1 MSKQVF
7 VFGSNEAGVH
17 GAGAAR
23 AAYEKHGARW
33 GKGFGHYGN
42 SFAIP
47 TKDMNIMTLDLMVIR
62 KYVEAFL
69 QYAAAHKDLT
79 FKVTRIGCGLAGY
92 TDQEIAPMFWEA
104 PSNCTF
110 DGAWLPVFLAMAE
123 TRQTKWTP
131 EFWGSV

>member
-1 MSKQVF
+1 MKQVF
-7 VFGSNEAGVH
+7 VFGSNEAGFH

-23 AAYEKHGARW
+23 VAYEKHGARW
-33 GKGFGHYGN
+33 GKGFGHYGD

-47 TKDMNIMTLDLMVIR
+47 TKSPSIETLELNTIR

-92 TDQEIAPMFWEA
+92 QDALCRRRSEA
-104 PSNCTF
+104 QR
-110 DGAWLPVFLAMAE
+110 WL
-123 TRQTKWTP
+123 
-131 EFWGSV
+131 

>member
-1 MSKQVF
+1 MSKMCF
-7 VFGSNEAGVH
+7 VFGSNEAGRH

-23 AAYEKHGARW
+23 VAYEKHGARW
-33 GKGFGHYGN
+33 GKGFGHYGD

-47 TKDMNIMTLDLMVIR
+47 TKSPSIETLELNTIR

-104 PSNCTF
+104 PSNCLF
-110 DGAWLPVFLAMAE
+110 DDLWFPVFCSMADSRD
-123 TRQTKWTP
+123 TTWTP

>member
-1 MSKQVF
+1 MSKQVL
-7 VFGSNEAGVH
+7 VFGSNEAGIH
-17 GAGAAR
+17 GAGAAKV
-23 AAYEKHGARW
+23 AYERHGARW
-33 GKGFGHYGN
+33 GKGFGHYGD

-47 TKDMNIMTLDLMVIR
+47 TKNPGIETLKLEVIR

-69 QYAAAHKDLT
+69 QYASAHKDLT

-104 PSNCTF
+104 PSNCLF
-110 DGAWLPVFLAMAE
+110 DDMWLPVFSNMANDRD
-123 TRQTKWTP
+123 TTWTP

>member
-1 MSKQVF
+1 MKQVF

-23 AAYEKHGARW
+23 VAYEKHGARW
-33 GKGFGHYGN
+33 GKGFGHYGD

-47 TKDMNIMTLDLMVIR
+47 TKSPSIKTLELNTIR

-92 TDQEIAPMFWEA
+92 TDQEIAPMFWGA
-104 PSNCTF
+104 PSNCLF
-110 DGAWLPVFLAMAE
+110 DDKWFLIFCVMADSLD
-123 TRQTKWTP
+123 TTWTP

>member
-7 VFGSNEAGVH
+7 VFGSNEAGRH

-23 AAYEKHGARW
+23 VAYEKHGARW

-47 TKDMNIMTLDLMVIR
+47 TKDMSIMTLDLTVIR

-104 PSNCTF
+104 PSNCLF
-110 DGAWLPVFLAMAE
+110 DALWFPVFCSMADSRD
-123 TRQTKWTP
+123 TTWTP

>member
-1 MSKQVF
+1 MKQVF

-23 AAYEKHGARW
+23 VAYEKHGARW
-33 GKGFGHYGN
+33 GKGFGHYGD

-47 TKDMNIMTLDLMVIR
+47 TKSPSIETLELNTIR

-79 FKVTRIGCGLAGY
+79 FKVTRIGCGLADVQDLLQVLRCDDWFFVQKEQRLLAVGR
-92 TDQEIAPMFWEA
+92 
-104 PSNCTF
+104 TF
-110 DGAWLPVFLAMAE
+110 AQSHDFLLCLGA
-123 TRQTKWTP
+123 Q
-131 EFWGSV
+131 

>member
-1 MSKQVF
+1 MPKMIL

-69 QYAAAHKDLT
+69 QYASAHKDLT

-104 PSNCTF
+104 PSNCLF
-110 DGAWLPVFLAMAE
+110 DDLWFPVFCSMADNHD
-123 TRQTKWTP
+123 TTWTP
-131 EFWGSV
+131 EFWGTV

>member
-1 MSKQVF
+1 MKQVF

-23 AAYEKHGARW
+23 VAYEKHGARW
-33 GKGFGHYGN
+33 GKGFGHYGD

-47 TKDMNIMTLDLMVIR
+47 TKSPSIETLELNTIR

-92 TDQEIAPMFWEA
+92 RDTDIAPMFWEA
-104 PSNCTF
+104 PSNCIF
-110 DGAWLPVFLAMAE
+110 DNAWLPVFQMMDE
-123 TRQTKWTP
+123 TFRTKWTP
-131 EFWGSV
+131 EFWGSVK

>member
-1 MSKQVF
+1 MNKQVF
-7 VFGSNEAGVH
+7 VFGSNEAGRH

-23 AAYEKHGARW
+23 VAYEKHGARW
-33 GKGFGHYGN
+33 GKGFGHYGD

-47 TKDMNIMTLDLMVIR
+47 TKDMSIMTLDLTVIR

-69 QYAAAHKDLT
+69 QYASAHKDLT

-104 PSNCTF
+104 PSNCLF
-110 DGAWLPVFLAMAE
+110 DDMWSPVFCNMADDRD
-123 TRQTKWTP
+123 TTWTP

>member
-47 TKDMNIMTLDLMVIR
+47 TKDMSIMTLDLTVIR

-104 PSNCTF
+104 PSNCLF
-110 DGAWLPVFLAMAE
+110 DDKWFPIFCNMADSLD
-123 TRQTKWTP
+123 TTWTP
-131 EFWGSV
+131 EFWGTV

>member
-1 MSKQVF
+1 M
-7 VFGSNEAGVH
+7 FGSNEAGLH

-23 AAYEKHGARW
+23 VAYEKHGARW
-33 GKGFGHYGN
+33 GKGFGHYGD

-47 TKDMNIMTLDLMVIR
+47 TKSPSIETLELNTIR

-92 TDQEIAPMFWEA
+92 RDTDIAPMFWEA
-104 PSNCTF
+104 PSNCIF
-110 DGAWLPVFLAMAE
+110 DTAWLPVFQMMDE
-123 TRQTKWTP
+123 TFRTKWTP
-131 EFWGSV
+131 EFWGSA

>member
-1 MSKQVF
+1 MPKQCF

-23 AAYEKHGARW
+23 VAHEKHGARW
-33 GKGFGHYGN
+33 GKGFGHYGD

-47 TKDMNIMTLDLMVIR
+47 TKDMSIMTLDLTVIR

-69 QYAAAHKDLT
+69 QYASVHKDLT

-104 PSNCTF
+104 PSNCLF
-110 DGAWLPVFLAMAE
+110 DDMWLPIFCSMADSRD
-123 TRQTKWTP
+123 TTWTP